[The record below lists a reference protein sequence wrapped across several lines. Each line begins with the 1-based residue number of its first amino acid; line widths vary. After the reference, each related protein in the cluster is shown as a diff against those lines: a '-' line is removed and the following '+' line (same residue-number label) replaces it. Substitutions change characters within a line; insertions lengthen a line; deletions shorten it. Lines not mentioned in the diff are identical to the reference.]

1 MEWREVCPKKWSL
14 KRGWSFSFNWGP
26 SHRTVKQQQR
36 GFSKTLK
43 SSLQTFF
50 PVAFWT
56 WFNSAWAERKTSRE
70 GGRRGVSYPRPCQ
83 HKGEGA
89 PRLPETSKQPLKLG
103 LPSPPTCPSEWVWRG
118 PRARCCACPPE
129 NRFVPYSF
137 PATAACTAFQFHQ
150 STAATI
156 DWRLP
161 YPL

>member
-1 MEWREVCPKKWSL
+1 MEWWREVCPKKWSL
-14 KRGWSFSFNWGP
+14 KRGWSFSWGP

-36 GFSKTLK
+36 GV
-43 SSLQTFF
+43 LQNVKKQFADFF
-50 PVAFWT
+50 FQWRSGPDSTAPEQK
-56 WFNSAWAERKTSRE
+56 ERQAGRE
-70 GGRRGVSYPRPCQ
+70 AGVLLVTPAPCQ

-89 PRLPETSKQPLKLG
+89 SRLPETSKQPLKLG
-103 LPSPPTCPSEWVWRG
+103 LPLTPHLPIWMSLAG

-137 PATAACTAFQFHQ
+137 PATATCTAFQFHQ